1 MKKNSSNN
9 LKLGFLEIPEDYTQ
23 FKEEEKNLILDKMI
37 DLSIELIDKELLLK
51 PEVNRIDYLNFS
63 LDRVLDYYEKKE
75 SYELCQVIADLK
87 KRLNEE

>member
-1 MKKNSSNN
+1 
-9 LKLGFLEIPEDYTQ
+9 
-23 FKEEEKNLILDKMI
+23 
-37 DLSIELIDKELLLK
+37 LK